1 MKHQLSKH
9 IYSIHLSHKAK
20 YSDNQIIET

>member
-9 IYSIHLSHKAK
+9 IYSIRLSHKAK